1 MIKTLTYSSLFFA
14 IDQISKWLILEKLL
28 LNTIGVYEVFQPYLV
43 FKMGWNKGINF
54 GLLSSSPEIMQ
65 WVLII
70 LATGICATLLYWSR
84 NLSGRFVPILI
95 GLIIGGA
102 MGNVCDRIRFGAVID
117 FLNMSCC
124 GIKNPYIFNLADIF
138 IFIGLIPLVL
148 FSDRFQKRA

>member
-70 LATGICATLLYWSR
+70 LATGICATLLHWSR

-102 MGNVCDRIRFGAVID
+102 MGNVFDRIRFGAVID

>member
-84 NLSGRFVPILI
+84 KLSGRFVPILI

-102 MGNVCDRIRFGAVID
+102 MGNVFDRIRFGAVID

>member
-70 LATGICATLLYWSR
+70 L
-84 NLSGRFVPILI
+84 V
-95 GLIIGGA
+95 
-102 MGNVCDRIRFGAVID
+102 
-117 FLNMSCC
+117 
-124 GIKNPYIFNLADIF
+124 
-138 IFIGLIPLVL
+138 
-148 FSDRFQKRA
+148 